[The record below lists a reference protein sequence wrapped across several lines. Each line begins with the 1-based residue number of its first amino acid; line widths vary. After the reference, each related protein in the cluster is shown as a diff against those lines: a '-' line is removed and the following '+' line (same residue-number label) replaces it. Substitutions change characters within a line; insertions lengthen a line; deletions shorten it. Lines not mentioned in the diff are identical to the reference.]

1 MAPLYLSL
9 PEPWLERPV
18 RVLLIG
24 AGGTGSHLVGAL
36 MALDH
41 ALRALD
47 HPGGLHVTVY
57 DPDRV
62 TAANLGR
69 QAFWPADVGQNK
81 AVTLVQRAN
90 LALGLDWVAAPR
102 AFRVDAHVLRTYD
115 LLLTAVDRARVR
127 AAIGR
132 LAHVRTY
139 GGDPPIFWLDAGNAE
154 QEAQLVLG
162 CWQAGKDV
170 PWIPNVFD
178 LYPELADL
186 DDRHSHA
193 PSCSAAES
201 LARQWLPIN
210 RLVADLAQSLL
221 WMLFRQGRLDLHG
234 ALVDLATLSVR
245 PLRADPQVWAGF
257 GWPRTRR
264 SAARTR

>member
-1 MAPLYLSL
+1 MPDLYL

-24 AGGTGSHLVGAL
+24 AGGTGSHLFGAL

-47 HPGGLHVTVY
+47 HPGGLHVTLY

-69 QAFWPADVGQNK
+69 QAFWPADVGQHK
-81 AVTLVQRAN
+81 AATLVQRAN
-90 LALGLDWVAAPR
+90 LALGLDWVAVPH
-102 AFRVDAHVLRTYD
+102 AFRVTADALRTYD
-115 LLLTAVDRARVR
+115 LILTAVDRARVR

-132 LAHVRTY
+132 LAHSRTY
-139 GGDPPIFWLDAGNAE
+139 GGDPPIFWLDAGNSE
-154 QEAQLVLG
+154 HEAQLVLG
-162 CWQAGKDV
+162 CWQAGKNV

-186 DDRHSHA
+186 DDRAHRA

-210 RLVADLAQSLL
+210 RLVADLAQTLL
-221 WMLFRQGRLDLHG
+221 WMLFRQGRLDVHG
-234 ALVDLATLSVR
+234 ALVDLATLRVS

-257 GWPRTRR
+257 GWPRARRPAAGTR
-264 SAARTR
+264 